1 MDKRNE
7 QISAL
12 MDDEL
17 NVDEQREVIDFLTQD
32 KNARRVWA
40 EYHIIRDC
48 LQHSA
53 EVAPRPAS
61 KIRQWLKLPTINDER
76 WSAGVAA
83 SIAVVA
89 FLGVMLWNKGSQQ
102 NVDMIETAPV
112 LIQQNDTPTTDI
124 ALAEPSATEI
134 TPNADSSEYYLH
146 THSHSIDQDGL
157 KQVSYS
163 FE

>member
-17 NVDEQREVIDFLTQD
+17 NTHEQQEAIDLLLKD
-32 KNARRVWA
+32 KTARQAWT

-76 WSAGVAA
+76 WTAGVAA

-89 FLGVMLWNKGSQQ
+89 FFGVMLWNKGTQQ
-102 NVDMIETAPV
+102 NIDMIETAPV
-112 LIQQNDTPTTDI
+112 LIQQNDTPATEV
-124 ALAEPSATEI
+124 ALAEPPATEI

-146 THSHSIDQDGL
+146 THSHSVDQDGL